1 MASLVLI
8 GFINVWLL
16 LRPPQFFVILLELMV
31 IPTSAR
37 FTLFFVV
44 IINVAASM
52 AYETWGASATASFAG
67 IVLDTLRRRQRIRDG
82 KAYKA
87 IENGMS

>member
-1 MASLVLI
+1 MIPGLFMASLVLI

-44 IINVAASM
+44 IINEARVDARK
-52 AYETWGASATASFAG
+52 EKERKWPPGQKRG
-67 IVLDTLRRRQRIRDG
+67 EQL
-82 KAYKA
+82 
-87 IENGMS
+87 